1 MKILLIITGSIAAKK
16 CINII
21 GMLIKNKI
29 KIDCLITESAK
40 KIVNTNLI
48 KKSVNGKMY
57 FNSSEKNNKM
67 LHINLT
73 RNSNLTLVC
82 PATAN
87 IIAKFANGFANDL
100 ASTSLIASN
109 QRILMA
115 PAMNVQMWNNP
126 INKINVEKLKKIG
139 IEFIGPEYGKLS
151 CGEIGMGRLSSE
163 KKIVSIVTDIIN
175 KSKKL
180 KNKKCLVTA
189 GPTIEKIDAVRFI
202 SNYSSGKQ
210 GYEIAKYLSFC
221 GANVTLITGP
231 TNIQPP
237 IDIKVINVV
246 SAEDMYKTA
255 IKLKNV
261 DVAVFAAAV
270 SDIKPKKI
278 TDQKRKKN
286 KIKNLSL
293 KINKDIIKDISLRKK
308 NRPKLVVG
316 FAAETKNLLSN
327 CKKKMKEKGCDWII
341 GNEINKKNEVF
352 GSDFNKIMIVE
363 KNHIKKYK
371 KMTKIDIAKIVVDKI
386 VDYIEN

>member
-202 SNYSSGKQ
+202 SNESSGKQ

>member
-21 GMLIKNKI
+21 SMLIKNKI